1 MKLRFISSVC
11 ATALLSSAVGFAQA
25 PPPEVENGLAN
36 SALVTLPAKGGAKLT
51 VTSPAF
57 KQMGDIPM
65 ANTQYQ
71 TNTFPGLEWTAGPAG
86 TQTYAIIMQDTDGAA
101 GRGGGIFLH
110 WTAFNIKATKLDAGM
125 TALPSGT
132 HGPGMG
138 GAGRGY
144 MGPRTP
150 AGPKH
155 RYHFQVFALD
165 TTLPAEAGATIESL
179 TAAIKDHVLAS
190 GEIVGLGQVDPN
202 APARGGRGGGAPG
215 GRGGGAPGGGPGGG
229 APGGRGGGAPGG
241 GAPGGAPRGPG
252 GAAPGGAPGGGR

>member
-1 MKLRFISSVC
+1 MKRSCV
-11 ATALLSSAVGFAQA
+11 ALIAAAVMTSGVAFAQA
-25 PPPEVENGLAN
+25 PPPEVQNGLAT

-57 KQMGDIPM
+57 KHMGDIPFE
-65 ANTQYQ
+65 NTQYQ
-71 TNTFPGLEWTAGPAG
+71 GNKFPGLEWTAGPAG
-86 TQTYAIIMQDTDGAA
+86 TKGYAVIMQDLDGSAT
-101 GRGGGIFLH
+101 RPIIQH
-110 WTAFNIKATKLDAGM
+110 WTAYNITGTKLDAGM

-132 HGPGMG
+132 FGPNIR
-138 GAGRGY
+138 GANQPY

-165 TTLPAEAGATIESL
+165 TTLGADAAASVDTL

-202 APARGGRGGGAPG
+202 APPPPARGGGAPPP
-215 GRGGGAPGGGPGGG
+215 PGF
-229 APGGRGGGAPGG
+229 
-241 GAPGGAPRGPG
+241 
-252 GAAPGGAPGGGR
+252 

>member
-1 MKLRFISSVC
+1 MTHR
-11 ATALLSSAVGFAQA
+11 ALIMSAAILLAPSFAFAQE
-25 PPPEVENGLAN
+25 PPPATENGLAT

-57 KQMGDIPM
+57 KHMADIPF

-86 TQTYAIIMQDTDGAA
+86 TQTYAIIMQDTDGSAA
-101 GRGGGIFLH
+101 RPIFLH
-110 WTAFNIKATKLDAGM
+110 WTAFIIKATKLDAGM
-125 TALPSGT
+125 APGAAGLPAGAL
-132 HGPGMG
+132 HGAGMG
-138 GAGRGY
+138 GGATGRGY

-179 TAAIKDHVLAS
+179 TAAMKDHVLAS
-190 GEIVGLGQVDPN
+190 GEIIGLGQVDPS
-202 APARGGRGGGAPG
+202 APPPARRGAPP
-215 GRGGGAPGGGPGGG
+215 A
-229 APGGRGGGAPGG
+229 
-241 GAPGGAPRGPG
+241 
-252 GAAPGGAPGGGR
+252 GAATPPPAGR